1 MKPIVIPQPASQ
13 EILRLAAQRECTV
26 EEVLTQTF
34 LQFMRRDVYD
44 SGRNQGYHR
53 EGGCQTP

>member
-44 SGRNQGYHR
+44 SGRNQGHHR
-53 EGGCQTP
+53 EGECQTP